1 MISEQMTVGRLLDE
15 HPELVEVLVQYH
27 PHFKCLRK
35 NLLRRMMGPRVTVGF
50 AARVAGV
57 PADDLVATLRRAV
70 GEAERG
76 PTPHPHSALASPLS
90 SPPLVG
96 SVSARTAAL
105 SPEGRGT
112 SDSPSPFQ
120 GEGRGEGPK
129 PAALAAV
136 PEARQLHLDVREDIR
151 QGGEPFAR
159 IMATVKGLEPSQV
172 FVLRAPFEPAP
183 LYDVL
188 GKRGFAHWTERRA
201 DDDWSVWFYRDA
213 VTATAAR
220 MNGQAADAPSTRR
233 LDVRGLEPP
242 EPMVKILEALERLA
256 PGELL
261 EVLHER
267 RPMLLYPQL
276 DDRGFIHETDEVQP
290 GITRIRIRRGVE
302 PR

>member
-1 MISEQMTVGRLLDE
+1 
-15 HPELVEVLVQYH
+15 
-27 PHFKCLRK
+27 
-35 NLLRRMMGPRVTVGF
+35 
-50 AARVAGV
+50 
-57 PADDLVATLRRAV
+57 
-70 GEAERG
+70 
-76 PTPHPHSALASPLS
+76 
-90 SPPLVG
+90 
-96 SVSARTAAL
+96 
-105 SPEGRGT
+105 
-112 SDSPSPFQ
+112 
-120 GEGRGEGPK
+120 
-129 PAALAAV
+129 V

-151 QGGEPFAR
+151 QGREPFAR
-159 IMATVKGLEPSQV
+159 IMAAVKTLEADQV

-213 VTATAAR
+213 LTAAPAR
-220 MNGQAADAPSTRR
+220 VHRQAAAATSTRR

-276 DDRGFIHETDEVQP
+276 DDRGFIHETDEIDRGV
-290 GITRIRIRRGVE
+290 TRIRIRRGE
-302 PR
+302 QPR

>member
-1 MISEQMTVGRLLDE
+1 MISSDMTVGRLLDE
-15 HPELVEVLVQYH
+15 HPELVEVLVRYH
-27 PHFKCLRK
+27 PHFTCLK
-35 NLLRRMMGPRVTVGF
+35 KKLLRRVMGPRVTVAF

-57 PADDLVATLRRAV
+57 PADDLVETLRRAA
-70 GEAERG
+70 GE
-76 PTPHPHSALASPLS
+76 
-90 SPPLVG
+90 
-96 SVSARTAAL
+96 
-105 SPEGRGT
+105 PEGDATAVGT
-112 SDSPSPFQ
+112 ETNAPSPSQ
-120 GEGRGEGPK
+120 GEGRGEGQK

-136 PEARQLHLDVREDIR
+136 TEARQIHLDVREDIR
-151 QGGEPFAR
+151 RGQEPFAR
-159 IMATVKGLEPSQV
+159 IMAAIKTLGADQV

-188 GKRGFAHWTERRA
+188 GKRGFAHWSERRA
-201 DDDWSVWFYRDA
+201 DDDWSVWFYREPGA
-213 VTATAAR
+213 GPAAR
-220 MNGQAADAPSTRR
+220 SQESREVVPTVEPRARL

-276 DDRGFIHETDEVQP
+276 DDRGFVHETDEVER
-290 GITRIRIRRGVE
+290 GVTRIRIRRGVE